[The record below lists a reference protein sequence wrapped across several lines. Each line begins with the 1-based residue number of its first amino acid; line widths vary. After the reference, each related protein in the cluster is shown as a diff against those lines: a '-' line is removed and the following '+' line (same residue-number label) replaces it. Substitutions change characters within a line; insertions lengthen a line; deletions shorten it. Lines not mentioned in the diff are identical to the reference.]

1 MADCEYAS
9 GMLGDVVT
17 IIGAEVHPLGLGTIG
32 EVFGV
37 DRSDDGLPGFD
48 FAVCAARPGPR
59 RGAGGLLVD
68 VTHGLD
74 RAATADLVAIPGW
87 DPDLEPV
94 PDEVIEAL
102 RAAVDRGATVLS
114 VCSGVFLLA
123 AAGLLEGRLVACH
136 ERHVERLLARHPDL
150 DIDVDELYIEDGP
163 IVTSAGTAAGI
174 DACLQ
179 VVSRELG
186 ADVAHE
192 LARRMV
198 PARRHDDDDAD
209 ADDGYDVD
217 GYDVDTGDAAVPSGT
232 GSGTGSRP
240 GFVTSLLDWLSGPF

>member
-1 MADCEYAS
+1 
-9 GMLGDVVT
+9 
-17 IIGAEVHPLGLGTIG
+17 
-32 EVFGV
+32 
-37 DRSDDGLPGFD
+37 
-48 FAVCAARPGPR
+48 
-59 RGAGGLLVD
+59 
-68 VTHGLD
+68 
-74 RAATADLVAIPGW
+74 
-87 DPDLEPV
+87 
-94 PDEVIEAL
+94 
-102 RAAVDRGATVLS
+102 
-114 VCSGVFLLA
+114 VFLLA

-198 PARRHDDDDAD
+198 PARRRDDDDD

-232 GSGTGSRP
+232 GTGTGTGSGTGSRP